1 MRWSPVLLGL
11 LFGLIHLK
19 LTRGARWPST
29 SNLHNKKYERLSPH
43 RPLSARPPEPR
54 PPDAPGE
61 RGHPE
66 ALLLL
71 RGGADSRHGRLAGRY
86 RPVRGQ
92 DDLATPHLGGRAGG
106 RRAAAARAGAEV
118 SQPPDGG
125 RRRRPACSPFEA
137 ARHAPLPVMYLAAL
151 QRVLVPALHRTYR
164 EYLAAADELGDGPTR
179 RFLELAVREK
189 ERQIEELAAMVELL
203 LSAAPESRPAADDW
217 AGAVASRMEALGGVT
232 LEAVPPLQQEPLPG
246 SAPFALAQVPGRD
259 PRFHRCRFYWPDAI
273 DPSYPYGEGIALQLR
288 SAISHL
294 NEVWAVDTA
303 GAILEAFA
311 GTLGWEFVSDAA
323 RWVYD
328 ESRHT
333 VMGWTRL
340 RDWGFSRDELPLGTY
355 IYDAARDQDPIY
367 RLGMLF
373 FFETKNIGKKTGRAA
388 AFASYGDA
396 ASQHDME
403 FDWADEGIHAA
414 YGKRWL
420 TALIAARGLP
430 SETFEAVQRRCEELV
445 AATVASATADE
456 AREIRRVADHLI
468 ARASALAVPVS

>member
-1 MRWSPVLLGL
+1 MSASPLTGRYLPGRQSRARLMRLESAAILKRFFFCEEALIRGMAGWLAAIAPFEVKMTLPRHIWEDALVAGELRQRVLE
-11 LFGLIHLK
+11 LK
-19 LTRGARWPST
+19 YP
-29 SNLHNKKYERLSPH
+29 NRLM
-43 RPLSARPPEPR
+43 EVGD
-54 PPDAPGE
+54 DAPLV
-61 RGHPE
+61 
-66 ALLLL
+66 AL
-71 RGGADSRHGRLAGRY
+71 
-86 RPVRGQ
+86 
-92 DDLATPHLGGRAGG
+92 
-106 RRAAAARAGAEV
+106 
-118 SQPPDGG
+118 
-125 RRRRPACSPFEA
+125 FEA

-217 AGAVASRMEALGGVT
+217 AGAVASRMGALGGVT
-232 LEAVPPLQQEPLPG
+232 LEAVPPLQQAPLPG
-246 SAPFALAQVPGRD
+246 SVPFALAQVPGRD